1 MRTQYVHR
9 RSSAACHA
17 ALVAATLWMSGGG
30 GASAK
35 AATSTCD
42 LPDLSIS
49 ALARIDQLRA
59 AGADC
64 RSGGTFAPA
73 AALAWSARL
82 ARAAERHAQDM
93 VAKNFLSHTGSDG
106 STVSVRIGATGYA
119 WRLVG
124 ENVAVGHVD
133 IDNVMAGW
141 MARDG
146 HCANLMDPGF
156 AEVGLVCVS
165 GTAAS
170 AHRSY
175 WTMDLARPTS
185 NQTQPAITPPPR
197 HTSPS

>member
-1 MRTQYVHR
+1 MLGLCG
-9 RSSAACHA
+9 AA
-17 ALVAATLWMSGGG
+17 
-30 GASAK
+30 GADTE

-42 LPDLSIS
+42 VPDFAIT
-49 ALARIDQLRA
+49 ALARINQLRA

-64 RSGGTFAPA
+64 HSGGKFAPV

-82 ARAAERHAQDM
+82 AQAARRHAQDM
-93 VAKNFLSHTGSDG
+93 VAKNFFSHTGSDG
-106 STVSVRIGATGYA
+106 STVSGRVGATGYA

-133 IDNVMAGW
+133 IGNVIAGW
-141 MARDG
+141 MAHDG

-156 AEVGLVCVS
+156 TEVGLVCVS
-165 GTAAS
+165 GTAAT
-170 AHRSY
+170 AYRSY
-175 WTMDLARPTS
+175 WTMDLARPAF